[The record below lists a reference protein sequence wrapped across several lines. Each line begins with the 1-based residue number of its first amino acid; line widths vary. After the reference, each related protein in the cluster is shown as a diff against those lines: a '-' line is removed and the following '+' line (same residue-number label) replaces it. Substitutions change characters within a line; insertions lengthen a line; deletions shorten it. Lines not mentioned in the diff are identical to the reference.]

1 MAGTDLTVKQQQALD
16 AFKDGGDVK
25 DVAKVMGISVA
36 GAHSHIAALKKK
48 GFIDSDGRLTT
59 KAVIGK
65 VAGSPETAKPEAPEG
80 VAVVTASNGSHHE
93 SFNLDQQIAHQFGLR
108 RQELATTIE
117 VIENGIEA
125 HEQRVQA
132 LDAERV
138 EHEASLKRLAEAG
151 EQAHKALSALPIEQ
165 PA

>member
-48 GFIDSDGRLTT
+48 GFIDSENRLTT

-65 VAGSPETAKPEAPEG
+65 VAGSPETAKPEAPEAP
-80 VAVVTASNGSHHE
+80 VAATSNGSHHE
-93 SFNLDQQIAHQFGLR
+93 SFNLDQQIAEQFGR
-108 RQELATTIE
+108 RRMELATTIE